1 MTNWKSYLSRV
12 ARGRDH
18 AEDLS
23 REEAEALFIAW
34 LDGALPEHVAGAFW
48 VAYRIKGES
57 LEELQGFHDA
67 LRSHFDL
74 LSKPG
79 RVLPVVFAS
88 YNGTKRRANLLP
100 VLALALTRCGVPV
113 VIHGPD
119 LPTVSTASSPDP
131 IAENTVYTAQI
142 LQRLGLA
149 SASSLAEADTLLRLQ
164 GLVYLPLSA
173 WLPGLQRIFALR
185 GSLGIRSSVHTLVK
199 ILHPFAPRE
208 AVVCAAVTHPP
219 YLQRLQEFFL
229 QTEILALCF
238 RATEGEPFANPQRCP
253 DLFTCQQGS
262 ARLLLA
268 QDEMPVSQL
277 VDLPENTVSAT
288 SAFTLGVLKGQY
300 PLPRPLA
307 EQAAVLL
314 LMSGRCGDLTSARRL
329 LRRTFSRIAA

>member
-1 MTNWKSYLSRV
+1 MNTWKSYLSRV

-18 AEDLS
+18 AGDLN
-23 REEAEALFIAW
+23 RKEAEIFFSAW
-34 LDGALPEHVAGAFW
+34 LDGALPDLLAGAFW

-67 LRSHFDL
+67 LRSDIKP
-74 LSKPG
+74 LSRPS
-79 RVLPVVFAS
+79 RLLPVVFAS
-88 YNGTKRRANLLP
+88 YNGTRRRANLLP
-100 VLALALTRCGVPV
+100 LLALALTRCGVPV
-113 VIHGPD
+113 IVHGPD
-119 LPTVSTASSPDP
+119 LHTCPTASPPDSM
-131 IAENTVYTAQI
+131 AETRVFSAQI
-142 LQRLGLA
+142 FQHLGLA

-185 GSLGIRSSVHTLVK
+185 GNLGIRSSVHTLVK

-229 QTEILALCF
+229 QTKMLALCF

-268 QDEMPVSQL
+268 KDKMPVSQL

-288 SAFTLGVLKGQY
+288 SAFTLGVLNGQY
-300 PLPRPLA
+300 PLPQPLA
-307 EQAAVLL
+307 KQAAALL